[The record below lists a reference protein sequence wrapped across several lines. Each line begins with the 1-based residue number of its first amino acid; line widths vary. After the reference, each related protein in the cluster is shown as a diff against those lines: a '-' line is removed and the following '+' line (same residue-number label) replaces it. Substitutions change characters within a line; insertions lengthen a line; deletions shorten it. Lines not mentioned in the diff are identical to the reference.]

1 MSIKREHAPAFGQNV
16 EYVHETRHLKI
27 SNLSVG
33 NSRYNVVILWRQHQT
48 FIEGVLESKMKPTL
62 DMIIIGVDNNNR
74 YQGVI
79 VDMGLGSSIYDTYSF
94 RKLNS
99 ERSRVIAFDLVKPIV
114 DAVWEYYQ
122 SPAGQRA
129 IIEQTIW
136 SADEEINEVKSRL
149 AELEEWRTSLTNL
162 L

>member
-1 MSIKREHAPAFGQNV
+1 MSIKRERADAFGQGV

-33 NSRYNVVILWRQHQT
+33 NSRYNVVILWGQHQT
-48 FIEGVLESKMKPTL
+48 FIEGVLESKMMPTL
-62 DMIIIGVDNNNR
+62 NMTVIGVDNNNR

-79 VDMGLGSSIYDTYSF
+79 VDMGLGNSTYDTYSF
-94 RKLNS
+94 RRLNS
-99 ERSRVIAFDLVKPIV
+99 ERSRHVSFDGVKPIV

-129 IIEQTIW
+129 IIEQTIYA
-136 SADEEINEVKSRL
+136 ADEEINETKSRL
-149 AELEEWRTSLTNL
+149 AELEEWRTSLVNL